1 MLLKYYVIRSM
12 ISPQGKMREYMWKT
26 SGISLR
32 VLPLSGLL
40 YASICFVYHR
50 RTKNYKRS
58 CERCRHR
65 LRRLWRGK
73 GVYRVAPAMGKT
85 GESHGIQFGAQCASL
100 PYSLEVHA
108 NCLKSARCLGCSR
121 LLTIAT
127 LALMLAVRT
136 MIELVI
142 DLSSVFAAKTEITSN
157 LL

>member
-1 MLLKYYVIRSM
+1 MRLYVSFITEEQRT
-12 ISPQGKMREYMWKT
+12 T
-26 SGISLR
+26 SGTASVAGTDR
-32 VLPLSGLL
+32 EGFDEVKGFTGL
-40 YASICFVYHR
+40 
-50 RTKNYKRS
+50 
-58 CERCRHR
+58 
-65 LRRLWRGK
+65 
-73 GVYRVAPAMGKT
+73 APAMDKT
-85 GESHGIQFGAQCASL
+85 GESHGVQFGAQCASL

-142 DLSSVFAAKTEITSN
+142 DLSSVFTAKTEIASN